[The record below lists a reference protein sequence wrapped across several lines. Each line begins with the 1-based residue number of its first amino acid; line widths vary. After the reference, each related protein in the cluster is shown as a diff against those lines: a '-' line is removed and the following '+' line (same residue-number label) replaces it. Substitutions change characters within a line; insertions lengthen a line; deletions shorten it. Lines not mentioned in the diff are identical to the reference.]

1 MDAAVIVVGAVAE
14 LVAWRVVAAGR
25 RSVWVVMGLTLAS
38 MGIVAAL
45 VRPPA
50 LSPAVSPATA
60 AAAGAGAGV
69 LLYLATFA
77 FVTVVGRWHTFRAHA
92 LAMYERRGALSLPA
106 TLLLA
111 AGVVAIGEEL
121 FWRGLFQPRL
131 SEAVGRTG
139 GATLTWTAYIVAN
152 LASGSLPIIAG
163 AVVGGAVWTG
173 LAFWT
178 RGVLASLLCHA
189 VWTAL
194 MLVFPVVRP
203 DARAG
208 SSS

>member
-14 LVAWRVVAAGR
+14 LVAWRMVVARR

-45 VRPPA
+45 VRPPV
-50 LSPAVSPATA
+50 LSPAVSPAAA

-77 FVTVVGRWHTFRAHA
+77 FVVMIRRWRTFRAHA
-92 LAMYERRGALSLPA
+92 LATYDRRGALSLPA

-111 AGVVAIGEEL
+111 AGVMAIGEEL

-139 GATLTWTAYIVAN
+139 GATLTWAAYIVAN

-163 AVVGGAVWTG
+163 AVVGGAVWAG

-194 MLVFPVVRP
+194 MLAFPVVRP
-203 DARAG
+203 AARAG

>member
-14 LVAWRVVAAGR
+14 LVAWRVVVAGR

-38 MGIVAAL
+38 MGIIAAL
-45 VRPPA
+45 VRPPP
-50 LSPAVSPATA
+50 LSPAVAPATA

-77 FVTVVGRWHTFRAHA
+77 FVAAVRRWHTFRAHA
-92 LAMYERRGALSLPA
+92 LAIYNQRGALSLPA

-121 FWRGLFQPRL
+121 FWRGLVQPRL
-131 SEAVGRTG
+131 SEAVGRAG
-139 GATLTWTAYIVAN
+139 GATFTWTAYIVAN
-152 LASGSLPIIAG
+152 LASGSLTIIAG
-163 AVVGGAVWTG
+163 AVVGGAVWAG

-194 MLVFPVVRP
+194 MLAFPVVRP
-203 DARAG
+203 AARAD